1 MNLVKMK
8 FLPELGPQFMEL
20 DMIWIGSFK
29 YSLNPSSPI
38 ISYLLARSQC
48 FLFPL
53 ANRNSSKSLIS
64 HLIDQAVLSSA
75 EFPYSANP
83 LKYYSYSEIIGKLKK
98 HYIKSSVAGCQCNVS
113 LRERGELFSNS
124 PPKKGHKLVL
134 LIKRKNNKIINIS

>member
-98 HYIKSSVAGCQCNVS
+98 HYIKSSVAGCQCFPGGTWRTLFQSSSKEMPQTGS
-113 LRERGELFSNS
+113 LDQ
-124 PPKKGHKLVL
+124 
-134 LIKRKNNKIINIS
+134 KNE